1 MRMMMLDRSSR
12 DALWALSVLIALMD
26 EYSAQQKGEIGRPTA
41 RIEAWRPE
49 MYAHSRHVWVVLESL
64 SYAIPVVQ
72 VEIDVEDLLQSA
84 G

>member
-1 MRMMMLDRSSR
+1 
-12 DALWALSVLIALMD
+12 
-26 EYSAQQKGEIGRPTA
+26 
-41 RIEAWRPE
+41 